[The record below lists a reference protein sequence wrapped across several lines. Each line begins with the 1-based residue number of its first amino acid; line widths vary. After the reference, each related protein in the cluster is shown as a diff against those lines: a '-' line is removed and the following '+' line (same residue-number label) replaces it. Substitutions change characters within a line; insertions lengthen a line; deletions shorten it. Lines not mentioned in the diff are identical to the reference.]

1 MAAVDGSHC
10 SNSTPFYSRV
20 QGSMGREGLKLTYH
34 QVHILIPFPICG
46 VISNTCSLIKKK
58 KKKLNRVALFA
69 LSPDT
74 AKVETC
80 E

>member
-34 QVHILIPFPICG
+34 QVHILIPIPICG
-46 VISNTCSLIKKK
+46 VISNTCSLIEKIN
-58 KKKLNRVALFA
+58 KLNRVALFA
-69 LSPDT
+69 LSLDI